1 MVRVSDG
8 KEIEMT
14 MAIVLP
20 MVGMVVIGAIYTGVY
35 LWMRRA
41 SFGES
46 GQNGQDSDL

>member
-1 MVRVSDG
+1 
-8 KEIEMT
+8 

-20 MVGMVVIGAIYTGVY
+20 MVGMVVIGVLYTGVY

-46 GQNGQDSDL
+46 SSQDEGSVR

>member
-1 MVRVSDG
+1 
-8 KEIEMT
+8 

-20 MVGMVVIGAIYTGVY
+20 MVGMVIVGVLYTGVY

-46 GQNGQDSDL
+46 KSQNETKNR

>member
-1 MVRVSDG
+1 MKHVE
-8 KEIEMT
+8 KELK

-20 MVGMVVIGAIYTGVY
+20 MVGMVVIGALYTGVY

-46 GQNGQDSDL
+46 KVPHESSTQ

>member
-1 MVRVSDG
+1 
-8 KEIEMT
+8 

-20 MVGMVVIGAIYTGVY
+20 MVGMVVIGVLYTGVY

-46 GQNGQDSDL
+46 TNQHEETTP